1 MQNEAI
7 LAPTLGQ
14 YIAFCIIICV
24 LATFL
29 VAVFHRLYL
38 TLTSVVVGTGA
49 AVYALY
55 LLEPPAL
62 IVKGIIILGGASAL
76 IAGYDAYAHSKQ
88 EKIRKKAIM
97 ESTRRGPK

>member
-14 YIAFCIIICV
+14 YIAFCLVICV

-55 LLEPPAL
+55 ILEPPSL
-62 IVKGIIILGGASAL
+62 IVKGIIILGGACAL
-76 IAGYDAYAHSKQ
+76 IAGYDGFVASK
-88 EKIRKKAIM
+88 KKKERREAIM
-97 ESTRRGPK
+97 KGTKRVP